1 MKVTCHGVGVLNAL
15 QCLLGS
21 GVVLVQQLGQ
31 GGAVASRFLQL
42 IGRGGVV
49 TTCNVEIA
57 EHIVEAIG
65 VDSVRQE
72 TLGLVELTLRE
83 AHQSLVGIR
92 LLCLGVYTKGLGYV
106 LLGGGIV
113 ALVERQGSQIV
124 VSPVVLIVEFGGLL
138 INFGL
143 LVGVVFQRGSVEN
156 LLYIELGGVGG
167 VLLLDLLIGASDGLV
182 VDNATG
188 TAQLRQHLIGQ
199 VTEAFAH
206 IANLLLTFLRVLVHR
221 QHAKNHVLVL
231 HVAGLDELL
240 EAFPVLRGVMR
251 VDVGLHLDVLE
262 LRFHVL
268 LAVVLT
274 LAGQLVIEAEATFG
288 RRIGCHLDILDG
300 QSLSVGIDTLEHS
313 DKFLHAVVL
322 QLALAQVGLIDEEL
336 HIGFLLL
343 GVDTLERVGSDARSA
358 IHHRATV
365 KL

>member
-1 MKVTCHGVGVLNAL
+1 MIRRPPRSTLFPYTTL
-15 QCLLGS
+15 FRSRLLG
-21 GVVLVQQLGQ
+21 L
-31 GGAVASRFLQL
+31 
-42 IGRGGVV
+42 
-49 TTCNVEIA
+49 
-57 EHIVEAIG
+57 G
-65 VDSVRQE
+65 VD
-72 TLGLVELTLRE
+72 
-83 AHQSLVGIR
+83 
-92 LLCLGVYTKGLGYV
+92 TKGLGYV

-182 VDNATG
+182 VDNETG

-206 IANLLLTFLRVLVHR
+206 VADLLLTFLRVLVHR

-251 VDVGLHLDVLE
+251 VDVGLQD
-262 LRFHVL
+262 RK
-268 LAVVLT
+268 
-274 LAGQLVIEAEATFG
+274 
-288 RRIGCHLDILDG
+288 RP
-300 QSLSVGIDTLEHS
+300 
-313 DKFLHAVVL
+313 
-322 QLALAQVGLIDEEL
+322 
-336 HIGFLLL
+336 
-343 GVDTLERVGSDARSA
+343 
-358 IHHRATV
+358 
-365 KL
+365 